1 MQAVVVWIKDPYN
14 DGRTMSPP
22 AGVVAMK
29 TPITFLLLLITC
41 LSAGCAQNLWW
52 EAERS
57 GWVLYGTDVEVPRK
71 AEALPLDVLPE
82 ASTWNQNVYVEAWIE
97 SVDEESGSWM
107 TISDGTTPPVLVF
120 FDRGFTIPRNARGRR
135 TMTWGRPMIASGSVT
150 GERADV
156 RTNLTIEFSAK
167 AVLIQGF
174 YGLEQ
179 APPRSMMMDERPMSL
194 PEPMD
199 AIPAGDESQDDLML
213 DLMND
218 GDSE

>member
-1 MQAVVVWIKDPYN
+1 
-14 DGRTMSPP
+14 
-22 AGVVAMK
+22 MK
-29 TPITFLLLLITC
+29 TAITFLLFLIPC

-57 GWVLYGTDVEVPRK
+57 GWVLYGTDVQVPRK

-82 ASTWNQNVYVEAWIE
+82 ASTWSQDVYVEAWIE

-107 TISDGTTPPVLVF
+107 TISDGTTTPVLVF
-120 FDRGFTIPRNARGRR
+120 FGEGFTIPRNARGRR

-150 GERADV
+150 GEDGDV
-156 RTNLTIEFSAK
+156 GKNLTIEFSAK

-179 APPRSMMMDERPMSL
+179 APPRTTRMNERPMSL
-194 PEPMD
+194 PEPVD
-199 AIPAGDESQDDLML
+199 AVPAQDEFEDDLML
-213 DLMND
+213 DLIND